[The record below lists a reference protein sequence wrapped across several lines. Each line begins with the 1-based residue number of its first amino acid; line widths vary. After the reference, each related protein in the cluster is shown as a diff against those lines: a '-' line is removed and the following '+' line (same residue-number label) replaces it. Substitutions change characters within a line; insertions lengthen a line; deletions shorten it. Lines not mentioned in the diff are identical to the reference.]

1 MDRLKITNENVDK
14 NREDKLKFVVIASR
28 YKEKWI
34 YVRHKERDTWEIP
47 GGHIEAGE
55 EIHEAARRELFE
67 ETGALEFELFDVCD
81 YAVERDEIKSYGRLL
96 YANVSKIGKLPESE
110 IAEIYFTNIPKK
122 WTYEKIQPKLL
133 KFVND
138 WMKLK

>member
-1 MDRLKITNENVDK
+1 MDRLIVTNENVDK

-28 YKEKWI
+28 YNDEWI

-55 EIHEAARRELFE
+55 EVHEAARRELFE
-67 ETGALEFELFDVCD
+67 ETGAIEFELFDVCD

-96 YANVSKIGKLPESE
+96 YANVTEIGKLPESE
-110 IAEIYFTNIPKK
+110 IAEICFTNMPKK
-122 WTYEKIQPKLL
+122 WTYEQIQPKLL
-133 KFVND
+133 KSVND